1 MSNSSASVLLR
12 DFRLDDLAAIW
23 AYECRPETH
32 RYESEVP
39 LLEVVKERLEKNL
52 AGAREDPRTRYQM
65 AITLPPEDL
74 ARGTLAL
81 TLKNSEIDEWEIG
94 WVVHSDFWGQGIA
107 SQAARQMLGFAFGQ
121 LRAHRVVA
129 FCNVN
134 NSASIRVMEKIGM
147 QREGRLR
154 QTRWWQGG
162 WCDEFVYASLRL

>member
-1 MSNSSASVLLR
+1 MSNPSASVVLR
-12 DFRLDDLAAIW
+12 DFRLGDLPAIW
-23 AYECRPETH
+23 EVERRPETH
-32 RYESEVP
+32 RYEREAP
-39 LLEVVKERLEKNL
+39 LLEVVKDRLEQNL
-52 AGAREDPRTRYQM
+52 AWAREDPRTRYQM

-81 TLKNSEIDEWEIG
+81 TLNNSEIDEWEIG

-107 SQAARQMLGFAFGQ
+107 SQAARQMLDFAFGQ

-134 NSASIRVMEKIGM
+134 NTSSVRVMEKIGM
-147 QREGRLR
+147 QVEGRLR

-162 WCDEFVYASLRL
+162 WCDEFVYARLRL